1 MGLLKQTQN
10 QYYSGEKSFDGDGT
24 TTIFT
29 VSTNESQFPTTFS
42 ITSAVNPNVNVYI
55 DGALYAQSFID
66 ASNVQ
71 TINYDFN
78 YTTTDGWHVNFLVTT
93 PSDGAVIKV
102 IVDTTQY
109 QNPATGIIETITPY
123 QFITLENVINN
134 FVIAYTGEDKIIPK
148 ANRTDIQFHAMRA
161 LQELSF
167 DTFKSTKSQEIEIPP
182 SLRMILP
189 HDYVNYVKLT
199 FKDDDGIERILYPAA
214 KSSDPSAIK
223 QNTDGT
229 YNFDINDD
237 GTDDSDNLI
246 NPYDSDTWDA
256 FSSGGSTGI
265 NSLHLH
271 GSTSHIHYD
280 EDSHYHHGSL
290 LNRRYGLNPQYAQAN
305 GSFYINDREG
315 YIHFGSNVSGKTVTL
330 KYISDSL
337 GTDEEMQ
344 VHKLAE
350 EAIYKHIMYSLLSTR
365 MNIPEYVVQRYK
377 KEKFAETRKA
387 KLRLSNIKLEEITQI
402 LRGKSKFIKH

>member
-29 VSTNESQFPTTFS
+29 VSTNASQFPSTF
-42 ITSAVNPNVNVYI
+42 NVVTAPGALFGVPVTNAMVYI
-55 DGALYAQSFID
+55 DGVLFAQS
-66 ASNVQ
+66 
-71 TINYDFN
+71 TITDPVVGTTVVHYDFN
-78 YTTTDGWHVNFLVTT
+78 YTTVDGWHLLFTT
-93 PSDGAVIKV
+93 APADGAVIKV
-102 IVDTTQY
+102 VIDTSQY
-109 QNPATGIIETITPY
+109 QDPATGIIENITPY
-123 QFITLENVINN
+123 QFTTLKHIINN

-167 DTFKSTKSQEIEIPP
+167 DTFKSTKSQEIEIPA
-182 SLRMILP
+182 SLKMILP

-199 FKDDDGIERILYPAA
+199 FKDSNGIERVLYPAA
-214 KSSDPSAIK
+214 KTSDPKAIK

-229 YNFDINDD
+229 YNFDIDDD
-237 GTDDSDNLI
+237 GVDDSDNLI
-246 NPYDSDTWDA
+246 NPDNSDTW
-256 FSSGGSTGI
+256 
-265 NSLHLH
+265 NSYK
-271 GSTSHIHYD
+271 STSTTSNNINTYSD
-280 EDSHYHHGSL
+280 GDDWDLDLG
-290 LNRRYGLNPQYAQAN
+290 NKRYGLDPQYAQAN
-305 GSFYINDREG
+305 GSFYINDAEG
-315 YIHFGSNVSGKTVTL
+315 YIHFSSNMGGNTVTL

-344 VHKLAE
+344 VHKFAE
-350 EAIYKHIMYSLLSTR
+350 EAMYKHIMYSLLSTR

-377 KEKFAETRKA
+377 KERFAETRKA

>member
-1 MGLLKQTQN
+1 MGLLKQSQN
-10 QYYSGEKSFDGDGT
+10 QYYSGEKSFTGDGT

-29 VSTNESQFPTTFS
+29 VSTTQSLFPTAFNLLS
-42 ITSAVNPNVNVYI
+42 VPNPNIELYI
-55 DGALYAQSFID
+55 DGALYAQSFLDSTGLIT
-66 ASNVQ
+66 

-78 YTTTDGWHVNFLVTT
+78 YTIADGWHVNFLVTT
-93 PSDGAVIKV
+93 PVSGAVIKV
-102 IVDTTQY
+102 VVDTTQY
-109 QNPATGIIETITPY
+109 ENPTTGFIENITSY
-123 QFITLENVINN
+123 QFTTLEHIINN

-167 DTFKSTKSQEIEIPP
+167 DTFKSTKSQEIEISP
-182 SLRMILP
+182 SLRMTLP

-199 FKDDDGIERILYPAA
+199 FKDDNGIERVLYPAA
-214 KSSDPSAIK
+214 KTSDPKALK

-229 YNFDINDD
+229 YSFDINDD
-237 GTDDSDNLI
+237 GVDDSDNLI
-246 NPYDSDTWDA
+246 NPDNSDTW
-256 FSSGGSTGI
+256 
-265 NSLHLH
+265 NSYKSASNIS
-271 GSTSHIHYD
+271 STSHD
-280 EDSHYHHGSL
+280 HHHDHHDHLHS
-290 LNRRYGLNPQYAQAN
+290 NNKRYGLDPQYAQAN
-305 GSFYINDREG
+305 GSFYINDAEG
-315 YIHFGSNVSGKTVTL
+315 FIHFGSSVAGRTVTL

-344 VHKLAE
+344 VHKFAE
-350 EAIYKHIMYSLLSTR
+350 EAMYKHIMYALVSTR

-377 KEKFAETRKA
+377 KERFAETRKA

>member
-10 QYYSGEKSFDGDGT
+10 QYYSGEKSFTGDAA

-29 VSTNESQFPTTFS
+29 VSTNADQFPSTFDVILTT
-42 ITSAVNPNVNVYI
+42 PNFGAPVTNAIVYI
-55 DGALYAQSFID
+55 DGVLFAQS
-66 ASNVQ
+66 
-71 TINYDFN
+71 TITDPVIGTMVVHYNFN
-78 YTTTDGWHVNFLVTT
+78 YTTADGWHLLFTT
-93 PSDGAVIKV
+93 APADGAIIKV
-102 IVDTTQY
+102 VIDSSQY
-109 QNPATGIIETITPY
+109 QDPATNIVENITPY
-123 QFITLENVINN
+123 QFTTLKHIINN

-167 DTFKSTKSQEIEIPP
+167 DTFKSTKSREIEVPA
-182 SLRMILP
+182 SLKMILP

-199 FKDDDGIERILYPAA
+199 FKDSNGIERVLYPAA
-214 KSSDPSAIK
+214 KTSDPKAIK

-237 GTDDSDNLI
+237 GVDDSIDLI
-246 NPYDSDTWDA
+246 NPDNSDTWDSYKSA
-256 FSSGGSTGI
+256 STTSSTNTYSDG
-265 NSLHLH
+265 
-271 GSTSHIHYD
+271 
-280 EDSHYHHGSL
+280 EDWDVDLG
-290 LNRRYGLNPQYAQAN
+290 NKRYGLDPQFAQAN
-305 GSFYINDREG
+305 GSFYINDAEG
-315 YIHFGSNVSGKTVTL
+315 YIHFSSNISGQTVTL

-344 VHKLAE
+344 VHKFAE
-350 EAIYKHIMYSLLSTR
+350 EAMYKHIMYSLLSTR

-377 KEKFAETRKA
+377 KERFAAVRTA